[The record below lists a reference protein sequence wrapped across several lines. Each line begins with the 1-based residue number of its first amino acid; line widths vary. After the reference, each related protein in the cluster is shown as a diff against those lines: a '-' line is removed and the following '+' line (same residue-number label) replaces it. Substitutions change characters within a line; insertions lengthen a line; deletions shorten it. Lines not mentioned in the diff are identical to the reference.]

1 MKITIVIICSKVGV
15 IMKIDKV
22 QLIATVEL
30 EKAEIKALV
39 KVLIQSAPHEPDLE
53 NRDILLDM
61 LKGLKNI
68 EGVDS

>member
-1 MKITIVIICSKVGV
+1 MKITLTVICSKEGV
-15 IMKIDKV
+15 TMKVDKV

-30 EKAEIKALV
+30 ERAEIKALV
-39 KVLIQSAPHEPDLE
+39 KVLIQSASHEPDLE